1 MRTSLPGRR
10 KIACKATKVV
20 SDIDVAA
27 VCLAVRR
34 ESENIN
40 KERSFNNA

>member
-1 MRTSLPGRR
+1 MRTSLPGRK
-10 KIACKATKVV
+10 KIAYKATKVV

-34 ESENIN
+34 ESENIYKG
-40 KERSFNNA
+40 KEF